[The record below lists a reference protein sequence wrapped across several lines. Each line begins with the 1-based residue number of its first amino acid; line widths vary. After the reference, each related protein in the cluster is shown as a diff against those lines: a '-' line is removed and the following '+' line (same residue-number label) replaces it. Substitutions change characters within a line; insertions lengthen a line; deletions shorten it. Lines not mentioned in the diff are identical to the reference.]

1 MTESLRRQ
9 PRERRNGL
17 IHRILQPEGWPEPR
31 GYVNGVA
38 AKGRMVFTGGMV
50 GWDTDG
56 VFAEGIGSQVE
67 QTLRNTLA
75 VLGEAGAGPE
85 HIVRMTWYVTDVA
98 AYLQARKEI
107 GAAWLAVIGRHY
119 PPMAVVGVVRLVEP
133 DAMVEIETTAVLPE

>member
-17 IHRILQPEGWPEPR
+17 IHQILQPEGWPEPR

-50 GWDTDG
+50 GWDADG
-56 VFAEGIGSQVE
+56 VFPDGIAAQVAA
-67 QTLRNTLA
+67 TLRNTMA

-85 HIVRMTWYVTDVA
+85 HIVRMTWYVTDVE
-98 AYLQARKEI
+98 AYTAARKEI

>member
-1 MTESLRRQ
+1 VTESLRRQ

-17 IHRILQPEGWPEPR
+17 VHQILQPEGWPEPR

-50 GWDTDG
+50 GWDADG
-56 VFAEGIGSQVE
+56 VFPEGMAAQVE
-67 QTLRNTLA
+67 QTLRNTIA

-98 AYLQARKEI
+98 AYTAARKEI

-119 PPMAVVGVVRLVEP
+119 PPMAVVEVVRLVEP